1 MTTLDVTDHE
11 INYRPD
17 NAHGPYYPVWGLSS
31 DGKPIGTV
39 WETERGYAGQ
49 IQGEN
54 AQGQYREYTCPALP
68 FRQSVIDQLGEMAER
83 IGLA

>member
-1 MTTLDVTDHE
+1 MAQLDVTDFPTSL
-11 INYRPD
+11 RPG
-17 NAHGPYYPVWGLSS
+17 AQGLGSTWGLSI

-39 WETERGYAGQ
+39 WETKDGKYAGQ

-68 FRQSVIDQLGEMAER
+68 FRQSVIDQLGEMTER